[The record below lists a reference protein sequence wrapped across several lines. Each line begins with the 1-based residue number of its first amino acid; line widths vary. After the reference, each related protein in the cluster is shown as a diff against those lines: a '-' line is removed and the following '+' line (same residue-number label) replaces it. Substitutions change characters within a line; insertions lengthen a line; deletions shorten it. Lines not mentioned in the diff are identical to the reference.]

1 MPEDVAR
8 LLVYREDK
16 DWLYFIETVTSVG
29 PMDNKRIVELQEL
42 TKNVKSG
49 KIFVTAFLDFKTFKK
64 FSESLAWDTE
74 VWMADMPDHM
84 IHLNGDRFLGPR

>member
-16 DWLYFIETVTSVG
+16 NWLYFIESVTSVG

-64 FSESLAWDTE
+64 FLESLAWDTE
-74 VWMADMPDHM
+74 VWMVDMPDHM